1 MITDRVL
8 LLANLLTF
16 WLASVVTNLI
26 FMRMMIIYRT
36 RPNMI
41 RLLTVCCVLPLLSAC
56 NDSAREDRL
65 VEREAHVNARESEL
79 VTLFAELVAQKKS
92 LEDQHAST
100 HSDKSEKKP
109 DLQQSDCLPT
119 ANSTF
124 FTKTD
129 AGSQQ
134 IKNKIVFGSLEYIYL
149 DPPGLEF
156 SARIDTGARTSSLNA
171 MTLMEFE
178 RDGKP
183 YVRFTLKNPQ
193 TGEMM
198 EITRRLRRHVKIK
211 ERGDREAQ
219 QRPVV
224 RMRVTLGSINELI
237 DFTLENR
244 SKFKHQVLIG
254 RNLLR
259 DLAIVDVSQRYMT
272 KVDGVMPPVDTTKQ

>member
-1 MITDRVL
+1 MIKDRMQ
-8 LLANLLTF
+8 LLANSLTF
-16 WLASVVTNLI
+16 WLAPVVTNLI

-36 RPNMI
+36 RSNLI

-56 NDSAREDRL
+56 NNSDREDRL
-65 VEREAHVNARESEL
+65 VEREAYVHARESEL
-79 VTLFAELVAQKKS
+79 VTLFAELATQKKS

-100 HSDKSEKKP
+100 HSDKPGKNTGS
-109 DLQQSDCLPT
+109 QQSNCLPA
-119 ANSTF
+119 ANSKF
-124 FTKTD
+124 STKTD
-129 AGSQQ
+129 TASQQ
-134 IKNKIVFGSLEYIYL
+134 IKNKITLGAREYIYL

-193 TGEMM
+193 TGELM

-244 SKFKHQVLIG
+244 SKFRHQVLIG

-272 KVDGVMPPVDTTKQ
+272 KVDGIMPPVDTTKQ

>member
-1 MITDRVL
+1 MMNIHRIRSKMIL
-8 LLANLLTF
+8 LLA
-16 WLASVVTNLI
+16 
-26 FMRMMIIYRT
+26 
-36 RPNMI
+36 
-41 RLLTVCCVLPLLSAC
+41 VCCILPMLSAC
-56 NDSAREDRL
+56 NDIFREGRL
-65 VEREAHVNARESEL
+65 AEREAYVSARESEL
-79 VTLFAELVAQKKS
+79 VTLFAELVTQKKS

-100 HSDKSEKKP
+100 YSDKPGKTPHS
-109 DLQQSDCLPT
+109 QQSDCLPIT
-119 ANSTF
+119 NN
-124 FTKTD
+124 KID
-129 AGSQQ
+129 IGSQQ
-134 IKNKIVFGSLEYIYL
+134 IKNKIVFGSLEYAYL

-193 TGEMM
+193 TDEII

-224 RMRVTLGSINELI
+224 RMRVTLGSITELI

-259 DLAIVDVSQRYMT
+259 DLAIVDVSQQYMT
-272 KVDGVMPPVDTTKQ
+272 KVDRTMPSVDATKQ